1 MAAGNTNFNPGG
13 GDSSWPRL
21 IEREASE
28 RTYSNNQSNFSKV
41 NHRHNSQQQINTVQF
56 PIACILL
63 SGRRSLLH
71 SSTLNAAHKLFG
83 GKRVTSSCLASSE
96 LQRDWPPWCSCV
108 SVLMEGSSR
117 DVWKRCWRLESC
129 PVSRHAAV
137 FTELQLCAPLSWLTS
152 GWCRL
157 GGQKWPGHHIQQ
169 QKKTSQN
176 DFFKFETPWL
186 LLKWPH
192 K

>member
-1 MAAGNTNFNPGG
+1 MAAGNTNFHPG

-41 NHRHNSQQQINTVQF
+41 NHQHNSQQQINTVQF
-56 PIACILL
+56 PIACIRL

-83 GKRVTSSCLASSE
+83 GKRVTSSRLVLCE
-96 LQRDWPPWCSCV
+96 LQHDWPPRRSSV
-108 SVLMEGSSR
+108 SVLMDGSSS
-117 DVWKRCWRLESC
+117 DVEKRLKSC
-129 PVSRHAAV
+129 PASRHAAV

-152 GWCRL
+152 GLCRL
-157 GGQKWPGHHIQQ
+157 GVKNEPATTFNSRKKLTKWLFSIWNST
-169 QKKTSQN
+169 TSPKVTPQIE
-176 DFFKFETPWL
+176 KET
-186 LLKWPH
+186 
-192 K
+192 